1 MSPAQPNQRKL
12 AAHLAYGGIIT
23 GEATNPGDQRM
34 NVPVG
39 EAIVSCATCGND
51 LRANA
56 WFCDSCGSPVVERA
70 AGERKQVTV
79 LFADVVGSMKLAASL
94 DPERLQEIMHEL
106 LNRAGAVVQR
116 YHGTVD
122 KFTGDGLMALFGA
135 PVALEDHA
143 LRACFAALEIQSVA
157 KTLSAELHRRDGIDM
172 QLRVGLNSGEVITGE
187 IGLGPNPYTAVGH
200 PVGMAQRMEA
210 AAPAGGVLC
219 SLSTAQLVEQAAR
232 LGPLVAVAVKN
243 EPKPVPAREL
253 HAVDSGRTIA
263 VRDYG
268 PMLGRRPA
276 MSALARTFD
285 DARGSVVGVVGSPG
299 LGKSRLIREFSGW
312 AASKDVDV
320 VVARCEAHTAGV
332 PFRALS
338 RMLRAMFRIDQL
350 GGDAARRHVVDQLGN
365 VAPDPDDTRILFDL
379 LGIGDSSS
387 AVGEVSVDAQRRRL
401 VDMMINAVLAR
412 RTRTLIV
419 LEDAHWIDATSDA
432 TVAEFAA
439 TFRATAAV
447 LVVTYR
453 PEYSGALQAILDT
466 KVELQP
472 LTDET
477 TIELITGLVGRHPSV
492 AGLVRRIADRAA
504 GNPFFAEEIVRD
516 LAGRDVLTGSRGDY
530 KLNDAL
536 DEIAVPA
543 TVQSV
548 LAARIDR
555 LPPNAKSILNAAAVI
570 GTRFDLDSV
579 QALLTDAEPRHL
591 ADLVSAELIDQT
603 EFVPRQRYCFRH
615 PLVRT
620 VAYESQLTATRA
632 EAHKRLA
639 AAIES
644 RDPAAAPENAALI
657 AAHLEQAGE
666 AHAAYAW
673 HMRAAEWLRFR
684 DLPAAR
690 ASWTKAR
697 QLADQ
702 LSDDAE
708 SVTSMRIAPRTMLA
722 STAHLVGGEED
733 TDERYREL
741 RELTTRAGDLLSLA
755 LGTAGQVISLS
766 TNHNR
771 LADAAQLASELAA
784 MVDHIDCPEPTKLEI
799 LHSVTWAH
807 FLACDFPSALRAI
820 DRQKGLAGEDA
831 AISKAQTLSVRAAI
845 EIYTGDHESGRRH
858 FRQAIEQARALH
870 PVTYAQV
877 LTGRSWFVA
886 MGLDDARELVAQTRE
901 ALLRTRA
908 FGDNFGVVSA
918 LWAHGTV
925 LLRADPAARAEAIG
939 LLEEARAGIERHGI
953 QTFLLCSVLA
963 DLAVEAARKGAHD
976 DAILTARRGYRSQ
989 LDAGSPT
996 MVCRTAETLIELLV
1010 GRGSSADAAEARSVA
1025 AAVTDMRL
1033 PSEVP
1038 ALDLC
1043 RLKCLLMVSRSEGEG
1058 SGYADLARQ
1067 YLALVERLDACG
1079 RLAEARQMV
1088 ADAI

>member
-1 MSPAQPNQRKL
+1 
-12 AAHLAYGGIIT
+12 
-23 GEATNPGDQRM
+23 M
-34 NVPVG
+34 NIPVG
-39 EAIVSCATCGND
+39 EATASCATCGND

-56 WFCDSCGSPVVERA
+56 RFCDSCGSPVAAERA

-79 LFADVVGSMKLAASL
+79 LFADVVGSMKLAATL
-94 DPERLQEIMHEL
+94 DPERLQELMHEL

-157 KTLSAELHRRDGIDM
+157 KGLAAELHRRDGIDM

-187 IGLGPNPYTAVGH
+187 IGRGPNPYTAVGH

-232 LGPLVAVAVKN
+232 LGPVVWVDVKN
-243 EPKPVPAREL
+243 ESKPVPAREL
-253 HAVDSGRTIA
+253 HAVESGRTVA

-268 PMLGRRPA
+268 PMLGRGPA
-276 MSALARTFD
+276 MTALAHNFD
-285 DARGSVVGVVGSPG
+285 VESGAVVGVVGAPG
-299 LGKSRLIREFSGW
+299 LGKSRLIREFSSW
-312 AASKDVDV
+312 ATARGVDV
-320 VVARCEAHTAGV
+320 VMARCEAHTADV

-338 RMLRAMFRIDQL
+338 RLLRAMFRIDQL
-350 GGDAARRHVVDQLGN
+350 SGDAARRHVVDQLGD
-365 VAPDPDDTRILFDL
+365 VAPDPDDTQILFDL
-379 LGIGDSSS
+379 LGIGDSST
-387 AVGEVSVDAQRRRL
+387 AAGEVSVDAQRRRL
-401 VDMMINAVLAR
+401 VDMMISAVLAR
-412 RTRTLIV
+412 RTRTLVV

-439 TFRATAAV
+439 TMRATPAV

-453 PEYSGALQAILDT
+453 PEYGGALEAIFDT
-466 KVELQP
+466 RVALRP

-477 TIELITGLVGRHPSV
+477 TMELITGLVGQHPSV
-492 AGLVRRIADRAA
+492 AGLAQRVADRAA

-530 KLNDAL
+530 KLNGDL

-555 LPPNAKSILNAAAVI
+555 LPPSAKSILNAAAVI

-579 QALLTDAEPRHL
+579 RALLAAAEPGHL
-591 ADLVSAELIDQT
+591 AELVSAELIDQT
-603 EFVPRQRYCFRH
+603 EFVPRQLYCFRH

-639 AAIES
+639 AAIEA
-644 RDPAAAPENAALI
+644 RNPAAAEENAALI

-666 AHAAYAW
+666 AEAAYAW

-684 DLPAAR
+684 DLSAAR
-690 ASWTKAR
+690 ASWAKASH
-697 QLADQ
+697 LADR
-702 LSDDAE
+702 LSDDGE
-708 SVTSMRIAPRTMLA
+708 SVVSMRIAPRTMLA
-722 STAHLVGGEED
+722 STAHLVGGEAD
-733 TDERYREL
+733 PDERYREL
-741 RELTTRAGDLLSLA
+741 RELTTQAGDLLSLA

-771 LADAAQLASELAA
+771 LSDAAQLASELGP
-784 MVDHIDCPEPTKLEI
+784 MVDHLDCPEPTKLEI
-799 LHSVTWAH
+799 LHGVTWAH
-807 FLACDFPSALRAI
+807 FLACDFPSALSAI
-820 DRQKGLAGEDA
+820 DRQEGLAGEA
-831 AISKAQTLSVRAAI
+831 GAISKAQTLSVRAAI
-845 EIYTGDHESGRRH
+845 EIYTGDHENGRRH

-886 MGLDDARELVAQTRE
+886 MGLDDARELVPQTRE
-901 ALLRTRA
+901 ALLQTRA

-925 LLRADPAARAEAIG
+925 LLRADAAAHAEAIG
-939 LLEEARAGIERHGI
+939 LLKEARAGIQRHGI

-963 DLAVEAARKGAHD
+963 DLAVDAARNGAQD
-976 DAILTARRGYRSQ
+976 DAIEMARRAYRGQ
-989 LDAGSPT
+989 FGAGNPP
-996 MVCRTAETLIELLV
+996 MIGCTAETFIELLLD
-1010 GRGSSADAAEARSVA
+1010 RGAPPDAAEARSVA
-1025 AAVTDMRL
+1025 AAIADMQL
-1033 PSEVP
+1033 PAPVP
-1038 ALDLC
+1038 AIDLC
-1043 RLKCLLMVSRSEGEG
+1043 RLKCRLLVSRSGG
-1058 SGYADLARQ
+1058 DAAGYADLARQ

-1088 ADAI
+1088 AEAI

>member
-1 MSPAQPNQRKL
+1 
-12 AAHLAYGGIIT
+12 
-23 GEATNPGDQRM
+23 M
-34 NVPVG
+34 NIPVG
-39 EAIVSCATCGND
+39 EATASCAACGND

-56 WFCDSCGSPVVERA
+56 RFCDSCGSPVMAERA
-70 AGERKQVTV
+70 VGERKQITV
-79 LFADVVGSMKLAASL
+79 LFADVVGSMKLAAKL

-157 KTLSAELHRRDGIDM
+157 KALSAELHSRDGIDM

-200 PVGMAQRMEA
+200 RVGMAQRMEA

-219 SLSTAQLVEQAAR
+219 SLSTAQLVEHAAR
-232 LGPLVAVAVKN
+232 LGPVVAVEVKN
-243 EPKPVPAREL
+243 ESKTVPARQL
-253 HAVDSGRTIA
+253 HAVESARNVA

-268 PMLGRRPA
+268 PMLGREPA
-276 MSALARTFD
+276 MSALQHKFEVEQ
-285 DARGSVVGVVGSPG
+285 GSVVGVVGVPG

-312 AASKDVDV
+312 AAARDVDV
-320 VVARCEAHTAGV
+320 VVARCEAHTADV

-338 RMLRAMFRIDQL
+338 RILRAMYRIDHL
-350 GGDAARRHVVDQLGN
+350 SGDAARRHVVDQLGN
-365 VAPDPDDTRILFDL
+365 VAPDPHDTQILFDL
-379 LGIGDSSS
+379 LGIGDSST
-387 AVGEVSVDAQRRRL
+387 AAGEVSVDAQRRRL
-401 VDMMINAVLAR
+401 VDMMVNAVMAR
-412 RTRTLIV
+412 RARTLIV

-432 TVAEFAA
+432 TFADFAA
-439 TFRATAAV
+439 TLRATAAV
-447 LVVTYR
+447 LVVTHR
-453 PEYSGALQAILDT
+453 PEYSGALQAIFDT
-466 KVELQP
+466 KVALQP

-477 TIELITGLVGRHPSV
+477 TIDLITGLVGRHPSV
-492 AGLVRRIADRAA
+492 AGLAQRVADRAA

-516 LAGRDVLTGSRGDY
+516 LTGRDILTGSRGDF
-530 KLNDAL
+530 KLNGDL

-555 LPPNAKSILNAAAVI
+555 LPPSAKSILNAAAVI
-570 GTRFDLDSV
+570 GTRFDLESV

-603 EFVPRQRYCFRH
+603 EFVPRQQYCFRH

-639 AAIES
+639 AAIEA
-644 RDPAAAPENAALI
+644 RNPAAAAENAALI

-666 AHAAYAW
+666 AAASYGW

-690 ASWTKAR
+690 ASWAKAR

-702 LSDDAE
+702 LSDDGA
-708 SVTSMRIAPRTMLA
+708 SVASMRIAPRTMLA
-722 STAHLVGGEED
+722 STANLVGGEAD
-733 TDERYREL
+733 PDERYREL
-741 RELTTRAGDLLSLA
+741 RELTTQAGDLLSLA
-755 LGTAGQVISLS
+755 LGTAGHVISLS

-771 LADAAQLASELAA
+771 LSDAAELATELAA
-784 MVDHIDCPEPTKLEI
+784 MVDHIDCPDPTKMEI

-820 DRQKGLAGEDA
+820 DRQEGLAGEA
-831 AISKAQTLSVRAAI
+831 GAISKAQTLSVRAAI
-845 EIYTGDHESGRRH
+845 EIYTGDHENGRRH
-858 FRQAIEQARALH
+858 FRQAIEQAGILH

-886 MGLDDARELVAQTRE
+886 MGLDDARELVPQTRE
-901 ALLRTRA
+901 ALLQTRV

-925 LLRADPAARAEAIG
+925 LLRADPAAHAEAIG
-939 LLEEARAGIERHGI
+939 LLKEARAGIERYGI
-953 QTFLLCSVLA
+953 QTFLLCSVLT
-963 DLAVEAARKGAHD
+963 DLAVDSARNGAQD
-976 DAILTARRGYRSQ
+976 DAIDMARRVYRNQ
-989 LDAGSPT
+989 LDAGCPP
-996 MVCRTAETLIELLV
+996 MIGCTAETFIELLLD
-1010 GRGSSADAAEARSVA
+1010 RGSAPDCAEARSVA
-1025 AAVTDMRL
+1025 AAVADMRP

-1038 ALDLC
+1038 AIDLC
-1043 RLKCLLMVSRSEGEG
+1043 RLKCRLLVCRSEGNAAE
-1058 SGYADLARQ
+1058 YADLAGQ